1 MVAYDSAYPEVR
13 TTAEVMIGVTRN
25 QNGPQFQPSATYEKV
40 IVDSYAVG
48 EIILTLRAT
57 DGDSQV
63 KTIQYHALSVLGYL
77 QITQEYT
84 CSILPMETAV
94 DCIRERL

>member
-25 QNGPQFQPSATYEKV
+25 QNGPQFQPAATYEKV

-63 KTIQYHALSVLGYL
+63 KIHSISCTICFSSFTDNPG
-77 QITQEYT
+77 IKYT
-84 CSILPMETAV
+84 ISCL
-94 DCIRERL
+94 